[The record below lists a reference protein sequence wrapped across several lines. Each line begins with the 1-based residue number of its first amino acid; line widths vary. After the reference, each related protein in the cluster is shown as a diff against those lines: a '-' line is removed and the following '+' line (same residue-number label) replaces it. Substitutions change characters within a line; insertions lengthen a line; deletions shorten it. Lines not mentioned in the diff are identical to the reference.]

1 MEELFVQV
9 TRRAEGKRPKLTA
22 SGWSEVLQDLFELR
36 RLIPVVGLDACIE
49 ILCES
54 LLCSEEDNLHLVRD
68 IFNYRPADALFKT
81 KSALLYVLSVHKVAL
96 VALKSKEKS
105 VSAACEFF
113 LDSSKV
119 RRSICPSRRRR
130 HSRSSQDE
138 SVFYLAFILGSGRP

>member
-36 RLIPVVGLDACIE
+36 RLIPVVGVDACIE

-119 RRSICPSRRRR
+119 RRSICPSR
-130 HSRSSQDE
+130 HSRVKKKVS
-138 SVFYLAFILGSGRP
+138 FIWLLFLGSRRP

>member
-1 MEELFVQV
+1 MEDLFVQV

-54 LLCSEEDNLHLVRD
+54 LLCSEEDNLHLVKD
-68 IFNYRPADALFKT
+68 IFYYRPADALFKT

-96 VALKSKEKS
+96 VPLKSKEKA
-105 VSAACEFF
+105 VSSACEFF

-119 RRSICPSRRRR
+119 KYKSICLFVSEYIFCYHCP
-130 HSRSSQDE
+130 
-138 SVFYLAFILGSGRP
+138 IL

>member
-119 RRSICPSRRRR
+119 RRSICPSRQ
-130 HSRSSQDE
+130 HSRRVKKKVS
-138 SVFYLAFILGSGRP
+138 FIWPLFLGSRRP